1 MFTNLSLPAPA
12 REWYDEFR
20 RHRAAVRD
28 RVRRRQRRAL
38 LGEGLTPM
46 EWLESRALLSTVGG
60 TITPTVYVNA
70 VGFSYGTALSNSQL
84 ANSTAVATVNG
95 QTVSVPGTFTFDTGV
110 GTVPHAGTYTYGV
123 TFTPNDTTD
132 YNSVDT
138 TTQVIVSP
146 AGTQSSAD
154 FTGSAV
160 YGTPLPPTFVG
171 EATSNNGLVV
181 PGSFS
186 FTGPYPS
193 GWPLLNASTQYP
205 YTLKVLFT
213 PTDATDY
220 SSSTS
225 YVNIWIYPAPVTF
238 SVISNPTTITYG
250 TATPLSYPTTTSTIL
265 NGQTV
270 TSTSYVLLGAGSTA
284 LPVGQYHEVV
294 LLPPNYNK
302 NYQYEFASGG
312 GEITLNVTPATP
324 TVTVNPVSI
333 PLGTALNNTQL
344 TGSATWTVNGQLVSV
359 PGTFTYAA
367 PGTILGPGNSQEEV
381 VTFTP
386 TDSTDY
392 AVVTLDVLVNV
403 SGALPVVPQ
412 APVNLPGNRG

>member
-1 MFTNLSLPAPA
+1 M
-12 REWYDEFR
+12 
-20 RHRAAVRD
+20 
-28 RVRRRQRRAL
+28 
-38 LGEGLTPM
+38 
-46 EWLESRALLSTVGG
+46 
-60 TITPTVYVNA
+60 
-70 VGFSYGTALSNSQL
+70 
-84 ANSTAVATVNG
+84 
-95 QTVSVPGTFTFDTGV
+95 
-110 GTVPHAGTYTYGV
+110 
-123 TFTPNDTTD
+123 
-132 YNSVDT
+132 
-138 TTQVIVSP
+138 
-146 AGTQSSAD
+146 
-154 FTGSAV
+154 
-160 YGTPLPPTFVG
+160 
-171 EATSNNGLVV
+171 
-181 PGSFS
+181 
-186 FTGPYPS
+186 
-193 GWPLLNASTQYP
+193 
-205 YTLKVLFT
+205 
-213 PTDATDY
+213 
-220 SSSTS
+220 
-225 YVNIWIYPAPVTF
+225 
-238 SVISNPTTITYG
+238 
-250 TATPLSYPTTTSTIL
+250 
-265 NGQTV
+265 
-270 TSTSYVLLGAGSTA
+270 
-284 LPVGQYHEVV
+284 